1 MQYFSKS
8 PEEWQKYDEERK
20 KERERREQS
29 KKRIIRWTFYIVIF
43 LSMLVFI
50 FIIMGR
56 RGSRFDLPYNVV
68 IKGIHINLESKEEYY
83 YPDNLDIKVTIQNT
97 NNNDSHVEIDNFSFL
112 IVNQESSEVEYSYV
126 FSQPVEADISPY
138 KTILVFDLLREKE
151 ISDLEKGTYEARVS
165 FILNDES
172 VNLVKTFEYNKGLII
187 DVSAK
192 EMFYLTTEFPSIS
205 ILAINGTNETFNKE
219 LFGTLTIKQ
228 KEKVIHSQK
237 FSFGTLNLNPLS
249 SIPLDFEINK
259 NFDPGNYYLLF
270 DFDSFEQTYVTTLNI
285 VNQIDRNYN
294 DISLLVYVI
303 SAASRGDQLYFEGLL
318 RNSNEEPKAFEISQ
332 VIFRLFYEGQLI
344 YNYEN
349 NDLSRVYI
357 TELGTAKVFD
367 LSNVKTINLDRSGKY
382 EIQFSVNIGDKTF
395 SKKHTVKVY

>member
-20 KERERREQS
+20 KEKERREQP

-43 LSMLVFI
+43 LSILSMI
-50 FIIMGR
+50 FIVMGR

-68 IKGIHINLESKEEYY
+68 IRGIHINLESKEEYY

-97 NNNDSHVEIDNFSFL
+97 NNKDSHIKIDNFSFL
-112 IVNQESSEVEYSYV
+112 IVNQESSEVVYSYV
-126 FSQPVEADISPY
+126 FPQPVETDISPY

-151 ISDLEKGTYEARVS
+151 ISNLDKGTYEVRMT
-165 FILNDES
+165 FILNNEN
-172 VNLVKTFEYNKGLII
+172 VNLVKTFKYNKGLII

-192 EMFYLTTEFPSIS
+192 EMFYLTTEFPSVS
-205 ILAINGTNETFNKE
+205 ILAVNRTNETFNKE

-259 NFDPGNYYLLF
+259 KLDPGNYYVLF
-270 DFDSFEQTYVTTLNI
+270 DFDSVGQTYVTTLNV
-285 VNQIDRNYN
+285 VNQIDKNYN
-294 DISLLVYVI
+294 DISLLVYVV
-303 SAASRGDQLYFEGLL
+303 SAASRGDQLDFEGLL
-318 RNSNEEPKAFEISQ
+318 KNSNKEAKAFEISQ
-332 VIFRLFYEGQLI
+332 VQFKLFYEGQLI

-357 TELGTAKVFD
+357 PESGTAKVYD
-367 LSNVKTINLDRSGKY
+367 LSNVKTITLDRSGEY

-395 SKKHTVKVY
+395 SKKQKVEVY

>member
-8 PEEWQKYDEERK
+8 PQEWQKYDEERK
-20 KERERREQS
+20 KEKEKREQP

-43 LSMLVFI
+43 LSILSLI

-83 YPDNLDIKVTIQNT
+83 YPDNLDLKVTLQNT
-97 NNNDSHVEIDNFSFL
+97 NNKDYHIKIDNFSFL
-112 IVNQESSEVEYSYV
+112 IVNQESSEVVYSYV
-126 FSQPVEADISPY
+126 FPQPVETDISPY
-138 KTILVFDLLREKE
+138 KTILVFDLLREKD
-151 ISDLEKGTYEARVS
+151 ISNLNEGTYEARVT
-165 FILNDES
+165 FVLNDEN
-172 VNLVKTFEYNKGLII
+172 VNLVKTFKYNKGLII

-192 EMFYLTTEFPSIS
+192 EMFYLTTEFPSLS
-205 ILAINGTNETFNKE
+205 ILAVNRTNETFTKE

-259 NFDPGNYYLLF
+259 KLDPGNYYVLL
-270 DFDSFEQTYVTTLNI
+270 DFDSLEQTYVTTLNI

-294 DISLLVYVI
+294 DISLLVYVV
-303 SAASRGDQLYFEGLL
+303 SAASRGDQLDFEGLL
-318 RNSNEEPKAFEISQ
+318 RNSNRDAKAFEISQ
-332 VIFRLFYEGQLI
+332 VQFKLFYEGQLI

-357 TELGTAKVFD
+357 PELGTAKVFD
-367 LSNVKTINLDRSGKY
+367 LSNVKTITLDRSGKY
-382 EIQFSVNIGDKTF
+382 EIQFNVIIGDKAF
-395 SKKHTVKVY
+395 SKKHKFEVY

>member
-20 KERERREQS
+20 KEKERREQP

-43 LSMLVFI
+43 LSILSLI
-50 FIIMGR
+50 FIIIGR

-97 NNNDSHVEIDNFSFL
+97 NNKDSHITINNFSFL
-112 IVNQESSEVEYSYV
+112 IVNQENSEVVYSYV
-126 FSQPVEADISPY
+126 FPQPVETDISPY

-151 ISDLEKGTYEARVS
+151 ISNLDKGTYEARVT
-165 FILNDES
+165 FVLNDEN
-172 VNLVKTFEYNKGLII
+172 VNLVKTFNYNKGLII

-192 EMFYLTTEFPSIS
+192 DMFYLTTEFPSVS
-205 ILAINGTNETFNKE
+205 ILAVNGTNETFNKE

-228 KEKVIHSQK
+228 NEKVIHSQK

-259 NFDPGNYYLLF
+259 KLDPGNYYVLF
-270 DFDSFEQTYVTTLNI
+270 DFNSLEQTYATTLNI
-285 VNQIDRNYN
+285 VNQTDKNYN

-303 SAASRGDQLYFEGLL
+303 SAASRGDQLDFEGLL
-318 RNSNEEPKAFEISQ
+318 RNSNKQPRAFEISQ
-332 VIFRLFYEGQLI
+332 VRFKLFYEEQLI

-357 TELGTAKVFD
+357 PELGTTRVFD
-367 LSNVKTINLDRSGKY
+367 LSNVKTITLDRSGKY
-382 EIQFSVNIGDKTF
+382 EIQFSVKIGDKIF
-395 SKKHTVKVY
+395 SKKHTVEVY